1 MYTYICIYLC
11 ILYIY
16 VYMNTFTYKS
26 CKYIDIYIATAD
38 VRSRGSSP
46 ADTAPCGAEGAS
58 AAGRDRSHD
67 QSRSDQG
74 PDCEGNLD
82 MAVTLW

>member
-1 MYTYICIYLC
+1 MDLSLH

-16 VYMNTFTYKS
+16 TFTYKS
-26 CKYIDIYIATAD
+26 CKYIDIYIATPDAH
-38 VRSRGSSP
+38 SRGSSP

-67 QSRSDQG
+67 QSGSDQG
-74 PDCEGNLD
+74 PELR
-82 MAVTLW
+82 